1 MWLSMPLLLCRSKS
15 CAPLFD
21 ICVSVV
27 RLAKCLR
34 GISDITNSGGVIAV
48 VDLFLGIIVLLLLGL
63 FFLIREGFNKLG
75 SNQVAIHEELV
86 KLQNLAAD
94 FSDKSGEIRET
105 LVDIKVRMRDNKF
118 YTEKERKQIDE
129 QIEYE

>member
-1 MWLSMPLLLCRSKS
+1 M
-15 CAPLFD
+15 
-21 ICVSVV
+21 
-27 RLAKCLR
+27 
-34 GISDITNSGGVIAV
+34 